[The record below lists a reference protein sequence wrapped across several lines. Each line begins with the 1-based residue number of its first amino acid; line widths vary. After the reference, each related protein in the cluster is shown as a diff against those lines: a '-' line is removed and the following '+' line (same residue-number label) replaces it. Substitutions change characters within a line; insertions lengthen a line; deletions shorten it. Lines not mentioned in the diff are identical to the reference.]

1 MAKIDY
7 IKLKAELKNALR
19 LLGDADHLQRRELF
33 SPFCLFFSPVH
44 LSVIFMVQQFH
55 STSGWQLLLL
65 PTRTKRYFRYLKSF
79 FIIVNTLA
87 RVVIVQS
94 DNNNGK

>member
-1 MAKIDY
+1 MHCDCWEMLIIFRDGNFRRFDY
-7 IKLKAELKNALR
+7 
-19 LLGDADHLQRRELF
+19 
-33 SPFCLFFSPVH
+33 FFSPVH